1 MPFTSS
7 APNFFGRFGAQTSP
21 TNFGNPMDVFAK
33 ADATRSAMPNLFS
46 TIQAVRA
53 NELERQTKQAA
64 ISKALQELAIQQ
76 QLAPIERAYKQAQ
89 VDAMPIENAL
99 REAQTAAYGTTAQ
112 YQQDK
117 IAVDKAKQER
127 LLKQQEML
135 DRILAGEPADGSGGI
150 VGAVGGNLPPG
161 STVTVGGLRIPL
173 NQRLTDS
180 EQAAVSGS
188 IAIEPVVDR
197 IITSVDTI
205 FAEPKT
211 TKEKISRTARQAIA
225 DSDNTL
231 LSSQDPAL
239 QSFQQE
245 LANLRRLIPFT
256 DGGKQL
262 TPFEAKRVFA
272 LLNTTGKNNKQIKK
286 DITAAVSI
294 VKAKGGLSLGGRQ
307 AAVDMKT
314 KASSNLD
321 QLQAELEETNKQ
333 LAALGGE

>member
-1 MPFTSS
+1 M
-7 APNFFGRFGAQTSP
+7 GAQTSP
-21 TNFGNPMDVFAK
+21 TNFGNPMDVFGK
-33 ADATRSAMPNLFS
+33 ADATRAAMPNLFS

-64 ISKALQELAIQQ
+64 ISKVLQDLVIQQ
-76 QLAPIERAYKQAQ
+76 KLAPIEMAYKQAQ
-89 VDAMPIENAL
+89 QQNLLSEMELNPAKKAL
-99 REAQTAAYGTTAQ
+99 VEAQTAAYGTTAQ

-127 LLKQQEML
+127 LAKQQEML
-135 DRILAGEPADGSGGI
+135 DRILGGGQSDGTDGT
-150 VGAVGGNLPPG
+150 VGAVAGNLPPG
-161 STVTVGGLRIPL
+161 STIQVGGVRIPL

-205 FAEPKT
+205 FVEPKT
-211 TKEKISRTARQAIA
+211 TKEKIARTARQAIA

-231 LSSQDPAL
+231 LSSQDPEL

-286 DITAAVSI
+286 DIGAAVSI

-307 AAVDMKT
+307 AAL
-314 KASSNLD
+314 NLKQSAPQD
-321 QLQAELEETNKQ
+321 NSDLATMSDEELKKI
-333 LAALGGE
+333 AGGA

>member
-1 MPFTSS
+1 M
-7 APNFFGRFGAQTSP
+7 GAQTSP
-21 TNFGNPMDVFAK
+21 TNFGNPMDVFGK
-33 ADATRSAMPNLFS
+33 ADATRAAMPNLFS

-64 ISKALQELAIQQ
+64 ISKVLQDLVIQQ
-76 QLAPIERAYKQAQ
+76 KLAPIEMAYKQAQ
-89 VDAMPIENAL
+89 QQNLLSEMELNPAKKAL
-99 REAQTAAYGTTAQ
+99 VEAQTAAYGTTAQ

-117 IAVDKAKQER
+117 LAVDRAKNER
-127 LLKQQEML
+127 LLKQQQML
-135 DRILAGEPADGSGGI
+135 DRILGGGQSDGTDGT

-161 STVTVGGLRIPL
+161 STIQVGGVRIPL

-205 FAEPKT
+205 FVEPKT
-211 TKEKISRTARQAIA
+211 TKEKIARTARQAIA

-231 LSSQDPAL
+231 LSSQDPEL

-286 DITAAVSI
+286 DIGAAVSI

-307 AAVDMKT
+307 AAL
-314 KASSNLD
+314 NLKQSAPQD
-321 QLQAELEETNKQ
+321 NSDLATMSDEELKKI
-333 LAALGGE
+333 AGGA